1 MLKLT
6 RRRFGQLVIA
16 TTTVAGLG
24 YLGKRTIAQ
33 TSSIIYGVRVPKT
46 GQLVI
51 QSLDLET
58 KQIQDLTTVSIERGE
73 QLNSI
78 GYFGSNKFVLSLT
91 DVQ

>member
-33 TSSIIYGVRVPKT
+33 TSSIIYGLQYKCEHW
-46 GQLVI
+46 
-51 QSLDLET
+51 SHDS
-58 KQIQDLTTVSIERGE
+58 DTTVGCCKD
-73 QLNSI
+73 
-78 GYFGSNKFVLSLT
+78 Y
-91 DVQ
+91 D